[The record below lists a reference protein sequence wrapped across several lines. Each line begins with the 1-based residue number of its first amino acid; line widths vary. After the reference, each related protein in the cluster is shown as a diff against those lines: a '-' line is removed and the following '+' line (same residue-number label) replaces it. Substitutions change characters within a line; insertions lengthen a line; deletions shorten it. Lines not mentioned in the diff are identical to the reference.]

1 MPLWKCCA
9 SQMMPGAE
17 EMHYPPVFTH
27 CVDVITRP
35 VEAIQR
41 RLSVCRS
48 SHPLTRTG
56 ISLRQVS
63 SMAAWD
69 SRHLRAMIGLSVRA
83 FAHG

>member
-27 CVDVITRP
+27 CVDVVTRP

-41 RLSVCRS
+41 PPKRLQIKSS
-48 SHPLTRTG
+48 SHPAPGFPYARYQVWPLGTRD
-56 ISLRQVS
+56 I
-63 SMAAWD
+63 
-69 SRHLRAMIGLSVRA
+69 
-83 FAHG
+83 FEP